1 MAKLKD
7 IINEGFSVVGGVVS
21 TPALGTSHIGLTDIA
36 EDIYGTQEKVSAKE
50 VKEAMNQ
57 FSDFSKVLQ
66 KEENMK
72 QIAETLSQIAN
83 TAKTYTLSETDD
95 WFDKV
100 TVNRNMKELNGLAGS
115 FSKVATEAQA
125 MQERMAGL
133 YEDMGHIINRYYDI
147 SEVEEA
153 SKSYRHEPDHED
165 EGAVDEGRKEEY
177 KKFFDA
183 ALEKFGASS
192 PADLDD
198 EKKKEFFNYIDK
210 EWSGSNESD

>member
-1 MAKLKD
+1 MRSNSLIFNFEGNLKD
-7 IINEGFSVVGGVVS
+7 V
-21 TPALGTSHIGLTDIA
+21 A
-36 EDIYGTQEKVSAKE
+36 EHL
-50 VKEAMNQ
+50 
-57 FSDFSKVLQ
+57 SKL
-66 KEENMK
+66 
-72 QIAETLSQIAN
+72 
-83 TAKTYTLSETDD
+83 AKTARAHTLSETED

-100 TVNRNMKELNGLAGS
+100 TVNRNMKELNGLAVS

-125 MQERMAGL
+125 MQERMSGL